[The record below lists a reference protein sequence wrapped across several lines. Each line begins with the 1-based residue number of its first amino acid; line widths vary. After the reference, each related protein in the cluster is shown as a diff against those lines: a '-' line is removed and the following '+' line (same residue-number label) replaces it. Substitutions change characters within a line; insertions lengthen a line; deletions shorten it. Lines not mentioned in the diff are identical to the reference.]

1 LGFAPALTV
10 AIAARILLI
19 PLGPVD
25 SSVLRFV
32 AHSLTER
39 LPLTVDVLS
48 PETLPSRAFDA
59 RRNQYN
65 SSLILDD
72 QGVRRRPDSGADFR
86 VLVTDADLYAEGLS
100 FAFGQADPAS
110 RTAVISLARLR
121 EEFYDRRASRRRLEE
136 RAAKEALHELG
147 HLFGLGHCSNPGCVM
162 FFSNSL
168 ADTDRKSADF
178 CANCRRLLPA
188 GLNRDRR

>member
-1 LGFAPALTV
+1 MSLLHV

-25 SSVLRFV
+25 SSVPKFV
-32 AHSLTER
+32 AHTLAER
-39 LPLTVDVLS
+39 LPMTVEIAG
-48 PETLPSRAFDA
+48 PETLPPRAFDA
-59 RRNQYN
+59 GRNQYN

-72 QGVRRRPDSGADFR
+72 QVARSRPDSSPGFR
-86 VLVTDADLYAEGLS
+86 VLVTDADLYAEGLD
-100 FAFGQADPAS
+100 FAFGQADPSS

-121 EEFYDRRASRRRLEE
+121 EEFYGRRANRRRLEE

-162 FFSNSL
+162 FSSNSL
-168 ADTDRKSADF
+168 DDTDRKSADF